1 MGNIKSQK
9 DLENTLKKGIK
20 NNPIYGDYISLKILI
35 GEALTED
42 LLIIENLTIENLS
55 FESCS
60 FSGFQFKNC
69 IFRNFSFHHDVSFSA
84 CIFNSC
90 TFQNVNLSDIHCTE
104 TDFINTTFKNCI
116 HSYNIF
122 GDCLF
127 VNTKFKDSN
136 DMLEIYFGGCIIKKI
151 EFSGCYVSHSRFEN
165 IKEENTQIIF
175 NDCILETSYF
185 YDINLQ
191 NSKFEETA
199 LNQNSF
205 NYCTLA
211 ANTILEST
219 KSTAKQF
226 SSIDFQTII
235 NSSNLNSNVLNQCFG
250 IHAADIKE
258 YIFSLTQRIEFQSV
272 FISYSFKD
280 RQFAKRLNDSLLS
293 KGVITFLWEK
303 DAPPGKTLKK
313 IMKENVKK
321 HDRIIFIASIDSI
334 RSKACQFELTEG
346 RHKQAELWTEIF
358 FPIHV
363 DNYLF
368 EVEKYDIKPVSNQD
382 EYWQNI
388 LEVREINSMD
398 FSPFA
403 GDEYNQEM
411 YDNMIFKLV
420 MELKK

>member
-1 MGNIKSQK
+1 MGNIKSQN
-9 DLENTLKKGIK
+9 DFENALKRGIK
-20 NNPIYGDYISLKILI
+20 NSPFYGDYISLRDLR

-42 LLIIENLTIENLS
+42 LLIIDKLTIENLS
-55 FESCS
+55 FERCS

-69 IFRNFSFHHDVSFSA
+69 IFKNFSFHSDIYITA
-84 CIFNSC
+84 CIFNCC
-90 TFQNVNLSDIHCTE
+90 TFQNVNLNDIHCAE

-116 HSYNIF
+116 HTYNIF

-127 VNTKFKDSN
+127 VDTKFEKSN
-136 DMLEIYFGGCIIKKI
+136 DMLEMYFGGCSIKNI
-151 EFSGCYVSHSRFEN
+151 EFTSCYVSHSRFEN

-175 NDCILETSYF
+175 NNCILETSYF

-191 NSKFEETA
+191 KSKFKETA

-205 NYCTLA
+205 NYCTLDA
-211 ANTILEST
+211 DTILEST

-235 NSSNLNSNVLNQCFG
+235 NSSNLKSSVLNQCFG
-250 IHAADIKE
+250 IHTSDIKD
-258 YIFSLTQRIEFQSV
+258 YIFSLTQKIEFQSV

-280 RQFAKRLNDSLLS
+280 KQFAKRLNESLLS

-321 HDRIIFIASIDSI
+321 HDRIIFIASINSI

-346 RHKQAELWTEIF
+346 RQKQTELWTEIF

-368 EVEKYDIKPVSNQD
+368 EVEKYDIKPVSSQD

-403 GDEYNQEM
+403 SDEYNQEK
-411 YDNMIFKLV
+411 YNNMIFKLV
-420 MELKK
+420 KELKK